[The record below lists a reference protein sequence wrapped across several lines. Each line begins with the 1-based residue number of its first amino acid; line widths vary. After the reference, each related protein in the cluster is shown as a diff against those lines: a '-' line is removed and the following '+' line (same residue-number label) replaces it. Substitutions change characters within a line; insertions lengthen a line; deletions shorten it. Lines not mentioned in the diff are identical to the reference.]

1 MAQVSRSP
9 ELDPR
14 QRGCLR
20 PRVGSRRAS
29 LAAALCALSLAQC
42 AQSPSKAVPEP
53 VYPEKDRAA
62 EAARL
67 LSGPE
72 WYRHAVFYQVYVRS
86 LQDSTGD
93 GIGDLPGLTSRLDD
107 LRALG
112 VDALWLM
119 PIMPS
124 PFADSGYDVS
134 DYRDINPDY
143 GTMADF
149 DALLAAAH
157 ARGLRVF
164 LDLVLNHTSVAH
176 PWFQESRQSLTNPKA
191 DWYVWSDTPGRPDVP
206 CGPVLTFATSA
217 WTWDPVRGQYYFHRF
232 YPAQP
237 DLNYWNPDV
246 VAATLDVARFWLDR
260 GVDGFRCD
268 AIGALYE
275 SAAGCYMIPE
285 TVAYIKS
292 LRQLLNAYPGS
303 AMVAEPL
310 GLGSA
315 AAFFGDGQDMFQ
327 MAFDFDYG
335 FLWGAYFTGASAQPI
350 ADHFGAVLQAN
361 PPGAQSALYIDSHDI
376 RRALQAANGIESRYR
391 RAALIQMTMAGTPF
405 VYYGDELALRPG
417 TEVVV
422 DTRDFERTPMLWE
435 RPPLGPVP
443 WPNFGWGFTTGRPW
457 IAFGP
462 EPELTNLQAEQLD
475 PGSTYAFYRSL
486 LSLRRGRE
494 AFGAGSLRILPTD
507 DGSILLYLRESSDES
522 YVVAVGMD
530 EAAWHTGVA
539 AGANLPGD
547 AERLFGNAELTRAG
561 TSALVHL
568 PPAGMGV
575 FRVR

>member
-1 MAQVSRSP
+1 VA
-9 ELDPR
+9 
-14 QRGCLR
+14 
-20 PRVGSRRAS
+20 
-29 LAAALCALSLAQC
+29 
-42 AQSPSKAVPEP
+42 EP

-72 WYRHAVFYQVYVRS
+72 WYRHAIFYQVYVRS
-86 LQDSTGD
+86 LQDSNGD
-93 GIGDLPGLTSRLDD
+93 GIGDLPGLISRLDY
-107 LRALG
+107 LQALG

-119 PIMPS
+119 PVMPS

-157 ARGLRVF
+157 ARGMRVI

-176 PWFQESRQSLTNPKA
+176 PWFQQSRQSLKNPKA
-191 DWYVWSDTPGRPDVP
+191 DWYVWSDAPGRPDIP
-206 CGPVLTFATSA
+206 CGPVPTFGTSA

-275 SAAGCYMIPE
+275 SAAGCDLIPE

-292 LRQLLNAYPGS
+292 LRQLLNAYPGR
-303 AMVAEPL
+303 AMVGEPI
-310 GLGSA
+310 GFGSEA
-315 AAFFGDGQDMFQ
+315 PFFGSGQDMFQ
-327 MAFDFDYG
+327 MAFDFNYG
-335 FLWGAYFTGASAQPI
+335 FLWGGYLNGASAQPI
-350 ADHFGAVLQAN
+350 ADHFAAVLQAN
-361 PPGAQSALYIDSHDI
+361 PPGAQNALYIDSHDI
-376 RRALQAANGIESRYR
+376 RRAFQAALGVESHLR
-391 RAALIQMTMAGTPF
+391 RAALIQMTMPGTPF

-417 TEVVV
+417 SEVVV
-422 DTRDFERTPMLWE
+422 DTRDFARTPMLWKE
-435 RPPLGPVP
+435 APPALGRLD
-443 WPNFGWGFTTGRPW
+443 FGWGFTTGRPW
-457 IAFGP
+457 IAFGA
-462 EPELTNLQAEQLD
+462 EPDSTNLEAEELD

-507 DGSILLYLRESSDES
+507 DDSILLYLRESSDES
-522 YVVAVGMD
+522 YVVVVGMD
-530 EAAWHTGVA
+530 EKAWHTGLA

-547 AERLFGNAELTRAG
+547 AERLLGDAQLARTG
-561 TSALVHL
+561 TAAVVHV